1 MRSICIRVAQVA
13 VTVILGVTILV
24 SLGLWRLSQGP
35 VSLNFLAP
43 ALERSFAV
51 RDTSFA
57 VEVDDTSLV
66 WGGWQRV
73 IDIRSRNVRVFA
85 ADGNLAAVLPD
96 VSIGLSFMGLLRG
109 DLAVSRLDVFG
120 VRAVLERFPDG
131 RFGFQMPTDEEGE
144 KKREGALAETAEGF
158 LRPMRERTGP
168 FRYLQRFSVLEGRF
182 QFIDRMTGES
192 WSIPQAEIVTEFLRD
207 AIETRVALGVDAD
220 GQPMQLL
227 ATILHDRRSRRIGGR
242 VDFNRLEPSVIARAF
257 PYLHQLADIRAQF
270 SGNVNFEIA
279 HNWQLLGLRLQLLS
293 GFGQATFAM
302 AYPSGSE
309 MVQVSARMNAIRLA
323 SLARATPAMSPLAGL
338 DIPVS
343 GVLEGV
349 ADPAGLFQLTK
360 VDLTSGAGQVDLPG
374 VFPQIMKIAGAR
386 LSADIDA
393 ETSTAKVREFSVD
406 FGGTRVSTSGRIR
419 RDDAGYTMAVDG
431 KVAAL
436 PLREL
441 AKYWPPG
448 MGVSARQWVI
458 SNIVDGTV
466 NEGTVSLAL
475 NMPVENDRASIQV
488 ESIDG
493 TLQYQ
498 GMSIKYWE
506 PLPKV
511 ADVGGTATFNAQG
524 FKFAVSSGRLR
535 DLAVEKASVDITG
548 LDAEDQAISI
558 DVALRGSARTLA
570 QILDR
575 KPLGYVSEIGLSP
588 AAISGEAVVRT
599 KFDFPLITGLDAKN
613 INFSA
618 SAGLGKLAVSPAP
631 FGLTP
636 RDGDIRLKVNN
647 AGLSATGT
655 ARLFASPA
663 TIDWREDFR
672 KGAKVR
678 TNLVVSGRLPDMS
691 RPGFGVPP
699 TKLIKGPSDVNV
711 VVTARSDGS
720 TEILAGFELV
730 DTALDMKEVGWTKP
744 VGVPGT
750 ANVVV
755 TLDESGVRAVDKF
768 SVDAGSSK
776 LLGSARP
783 RARDRAGW
791 RIDIE
796 RFENAGGDLAGRIDI
811 GQDGAVSATVSG
823 RRFDIGPIMDAEED
837 GAPPAAEAP
846 DKPSLR
852 LNARFDEL
860 RWGPDR
866 KLRQANLLLHRQR
879 GAVRGLV
886 LDGVMGKQAKL
897 DVKFLPGPDGQIL
910 RIVADDFG
918 EVLSMSPTKGR
929 VAGGTLLVRGIR
941 PSQDA
946 PIKGDFIA
954 SKFTLSKAPT
964 LAKVLQVAS
973 LTGIGAAMSKKGLD
987 FDAFEGQFVYK
998 DNRVTFSKA
1007 SAHGSSIGMTV
1018 NGILD
1023 LEADTANLGGTLV
1036 PAYSFNRAIGK
1047 IPVIGSLLTG
1057 GENEGVFAA
1066 TYRVAG
1072 PLEKPKISVNPLSAL
1087 APGFLRNLFGLGAGK
1102 PQRDTPAN

>member
-66 WGGWQRV
+66 WGGWKRV

-85 ADGNLAAVLPD
+85 ADGNLVALLPD
-96 VSIGLSFMGLLRG
+96 VSIGLSFSGLMRG

-120 VRAVLERFPDG
+120 LRAVLERFPDG
-131 RFGFQMPTDEEGE
+131 RFGFQMPTDADGT
-144 KKREGALAETAEGF
+144 KKREGALADAAEDF

-182 QFIDRMTGES
+182 QFIDRMTGQI
-192 WSIPQAEIVTEFLRD
+192 WAIPKAEIITEFLPD
-207 AIETRVALGVDAD
+207 AIETRLALGVDAD
-220 GQPMQLL
+220 GQRMRLL

-242 VDFNRLEPSVIARAF
+242 VDFDRLEPSVIARAF
-257 PYLHQLADIRAQF
+257 PYLNQLADIRAAF

-279 HNWQLLGLRLQLLS
+279 HDWQLLGLRLQLLS
-293 GFGQATFAM
+293 DFGQATFAM

-309 MVQVSARMNAIRLA
+309 LVQVSARLNAIRLA
-323 SLARATPAMSPLAGL
+323 SLARATPALSPLAGL

-349 ADPAGLFQLTK
+349 ADPTGLFQLTD

-374 VFPQIMKIAGAR
+374 VFSETMKIVGAR
-386 LSADIDA
+386 LSADIDGA
-393 ETSTAKVREFSVD
+393 TSTAKVREFSID
-406 FGGTRVSTSGRIR
+406 FGGTKVSTAGRIR
-419 RDDAGYTMAVDG
+419 RDETGYEMAVDG
-431 KVAAL
+431 SVAAL
-436 PLREL
+436 PLRDL
-441 AKYWPPG
+441 GKYWPPG
-448 MGVSARQWVI
+448 VGVSARQWVT

-466 NEGTVSLAL
+466 TDGTVSLAL
-475 NMPVENDRASIQV
+475 KMPVENDKTTVSV

-498 GMSIKYWE
+498 GLSIKYWE

-511 ADVGGTATFNAQG
+511 ADVGGTATFDAQG
-524 FKFAVSSGRLR
+524 FKFAVSSGRLK
-535 DLAVEKASVDITG
+535 DLALEKAAVDITG
-548 LDAEDQAISI
+548 LNAEDQAIMI
-558 DVALRGSARTLA
+558 DAALRGSARSLA
-570 QILDR
+570 EILDR
-575 KPLGYVSEIGLSP
+575 KPLGYVSEIGISP

-599 KFDFPLITGLDAKN
+599 KFEFPLITDLDAKD
-613 INFSA
+613 ITITA

-655 ARLFASPA
+655 MRLFASPA

-672 KGAKVR
+672 KDAKVK
-678 TNLVVSGRLPDMS
+678 TNLVVSGRLPDLS

-699 TKLIKGPSDVNV
+699 TDMIKGPSDVNV

-720 TEILAGFELV
+720 TEILAGFELADAAV
-730 DTALDMKEVGWTKP
+730 DLKEVGWTKP
-744 VGVPGT
+744 IGVPGT

-755 TLDESGVRAVDKF
+755 SLDEKGVRAVDKF
-768 SVDAGSSK
+768 SVEAGTTK
-776 LLGSARP
+776 LLGSAKP
-783 RARDRAGW
+783 RARDRAAW
-791 RIDIE
+791 RVDIE
-796 RFENAGGDLAGRIDI
+796 QFKNAGSDLSGRIDI
-811 GQDGAVSATVSG
+811 GASGEIAATVSG
-823 RRFDIGPIMDAEED
+823 GRFDVGPILDAEDQKNEQ
-837 GAPPAAEAP
+837 PPNSEEP
-846 DKPSLR
+846 GLR

-866 KLRQANLLLHRQR
+866 KLRQANLLLHRQK

-886 LDGVMGKQAKL
+886 LDGRLGKQGKL

-918 EVLSMSPTKGR
+918 EILSMSPTKGR
-929 VAGGTLLVRGIR
+929 VSGGTLLIRGIR
-941 PSQDA
+941 RSPDA
-946 PIKGDFIA
+946 PIEGDFIA

-987 FDAFEGQFVYK
+987 FDAFEGRYVYK
-998 DNRVTFSKA
+998 GDRVTFSKA
-1007 SAHGSSIGMTV
+1007 SAHGSSIGVTV

-1023 LEADTANLGGTLV
+1023 LDADTANLGGTLV

-1072 PLEKPKISVNPLSAL
+1072 PLENPKISVNPLSAL

-1102 PQRDTPAN
+1102 PQGETPAN

>member
-1 MRSICIRVAQVA
+1 MRSICIRVAQIT

-66 WGGWQRV
+66 WGGWKRV

-96 VSIGLSFMGLLRG
+96 VSIGLSFTGLLRG

-120 VRAVLERFPDG
+120 VRAILERFPDG
-131 RFGFQMPTDEEGE
+131 RFGFQMPTDAEG
-144 KKREGALAETAEGF
+144 KKREGALADAAEDF

-168 FRYLQRFSVLEGRF
+168 FRYLQRFSVLEGSF
-182 QFIDRMTGES
+182 QFIDRMTGEI
-192 WSIPQAEIVTEFLRD
+192 WAIPQAEIATEFLRD
-207 AIETRVALGVDAD
+207 AIETRLALGVDAD
-220 GQPMQLL
+220 GQRMQLL

-257 PYLHQLADIRAQF
+257 PYLNQLADIRAPF

-279 HNWQLLGLRLQLLS
+279 HDWQLLGLRLQLVS
-293 GFGQATFAM
+293 DFGQATFAM

-309 MVQVSARMNAIRLA
+309 AVQVSARMNAIRLA
-323 SLARATPAMSPLAGL
+323 SLARATPALSPLAGL

-349 ADPAGLFQLTK
+349 ADSAGTFQLTK

-374 VFPQIMKIAGAR
+374 VFPQVMKIAGAR

-393 ETSTAKVREFSVD
+393 GTSTAKVREFFVD
-406 FGGTRVSTSGRIR
+406 FGGTKVSTEGRIQ
-419 RDDAGYTMAVDG
+419 RDDAGYSMAIDG
-431 KVAAL
+431 TVAAL
-436 PLREL
+436 PLSEL
-441 AKYWPPG
+441 ATYWPPG
-448 MGVSARQWVI
+448 LGVSARQWVTG
-458 SNIVDGTV
+458 NIVEGTV
-466 NEGTVSLAL
+466 TEGTVSLAL
-475 NMPVENDRASIQV
+475 KMPVQDDRATVQV

-498 GMSIKYWE
+498 DLSIEYWE

-511 ADVGGTATFNAQG
+511 VGVGGTATFNAQG
-524 FKFAVSSGRLR
+524 FKFAVSSGRVR

-548 LDAEDQAISI
+548 LDAADQAISI
-558 DVALRGSARTLA
+558 DAALRGSARTLA

-575 KPLGYVSEIGLSP
+575 KPLGYVSDIGISP
-588 AAISGEAVVRT
+588 AAITGEAVVRT
-599 KFDFPLITGLDAKN
+599 KFEFPLITGLDAED
-613 INFSA
+613 ITFSA
-618 SAGLGKLAVSPAP
+618 SAGFGKLAVSPAP

-655 ARLFASPA
+655 MRLFASPA

-672 KGAKVR
+672 KDAKDK
-678 TNLVVSGRLPDMS
+678 TNLVVSGRLPDLA

-699 TKLIKGPSDVNV
+699 TDMIKGPSDVNV
-711 VVTARSDGS
+711 VVTARSDGT

-730 DTALDMKEVGWTKP
+730 DAALDMKEIGWTKP
-744 VGVPGT
+744 IGVPGT

-755 TLDESGVRAVDKF
+755 TLDENGVRGVDKF

-776 LLGSARP
+776 LLGSAAP
-783 RARDRAGW
+783 RAKDRAAW
-791 RIDIE
+791 RINIE
-796 RFENAGGDLAGRIDI
+796 QFENAGSDLAGRIDI
-811 GQDGAVSATVSG
+811 DPGGTIAATVSG
-823 RRFDIGPIMDAEED
+823 RRFDVGPILDAEEEK
-837 GAPPAAEAP
+837 GEQPSAVNAAG
-846 DKPSLR
+846 LR

-866 KLRQANLLLHRQR
+866 KLREANLLLHRQK
-879 GAVRGLV
+879 GIVRGLV
-886 LDGVMGKQAKL
+886 LDGRLGKQAKL

-918 EVLSMSPTKGR
+918 ELLSMSPTKGR
-929 VAGGTLLVRGIR
+929 VSGGTLLVRGVR
-941 PSQDA
+941 PSPDS
-946 PIKGDFIA
+946 PIEGDFIA

-973 LTGIGAAMSKKGLD
+973 LTGIGDAMSKKGLD

-1007 SAHGSSIGMTV
+1007 SAHGSSIGVTL

-1023 LEADTANLGGTLV
+1023 FDADTANLGGTLV

-1102 PQRDTPAN
+1102 PQGAAPAN

>member
-1 MRSICIRVAQVA
+1 MRSICIRAAQVA

-66 WGGWQRV
+66 WGGWKRV

-96 VSIGLSFMGLLRG
+96 VSIGLSFTGLMRG

-120 VRAVLERFPDG
+120 LRAVLERFPDG
-131 RFGFQMPTDEEGE
+131 RFGFQMPTGADG
-144 KKREGALAETAEGF
+144 KDKREGALADAAEDF

-182 QFIDRMTGES
+182 QFVDRMTGQI
-192 WSIPQAEIVTEFLRD
+192 WAIPQAEIITEFLRD
-207 AIETRVALGVDAD
+207 AIETRLALGVDAD
-220 GQPMQLL
+220 GERMRLL

-242 VDFNRLEPSVIARAF
+242 VDFDQLEPSVIARAF
-257 PYLHQLADIRAQF
+257 PYLNQLADIRAPF

-279 HNWQLLGLRLQLLS
+279 HDWQLLGLRLQLVS
-293 GFGQATFAM
+293 SFGQATFAM
-302 AYPSGSE
+302 AYPSGSQ

-323 SLARATPAMSPLAGL
+323 SLARATPALSPLAGL

-349 ADPAGLFQLTK
+349 ADPAGVFQLTK
-360 VDLTSGAGQVDLPG
+360 VDLTSGAGRVDLPG
-374 VFPQIMKIAGAR
+374 VFQQAMEISGAR
-386 LSADIDA
+386 LSADIDGA
-393 ETSTAKVREFSVD
+393 TSTAKVREFSVD
-406 FGGTRVSTSGRIR
+406 FGGTKVSTAGRIR
-419 RDDAGYTMAVDG
+419 RDEAGYTMAVDG
-431 KVAAL
+431 KVAEL
-436 PLREL
+436 PLNEL
-441 AKYWPPG
+441 GKYWPPG
-448 MGVSARQWVI
+448 LGANARQWVT
-458 SNIVDGTV
+458 SNIVEGTV
-466 NEGTVSLAL
+466 SEGTVSLAL
-475 NMPVENDRASIQV
+475 KMPVEEDRTSVEV

-498 GMSIKYWE
+498 GLSIQYWD

-511 ADVGGTATFNAQG
+511 ADVGGTATFDTRG
-524 FKFAVSSGRLR
+524 FRFAVSSGRLQ
-535 DLAVEKASVDITG
+535 DLALEKATVNITG
-548 LDAEDQAISI
+548 LDVEDQAISI
-558 DVALRGSARTLA
+558 DTALRGSARTLA

-575 KPLGYVSEIGLSP
+575 KPLGYVSEIGISP

-599 KFDFPLITGLDAKN
+599 KFEFPLVTDLDAED
-613 INFSA
+613 IMITA

-655 ARLFASPA
+655 MRLFASPA

-678 TNLVVSGRLPDMS
+678 TNLVVSGRLPDLS

-699 TKLIKGPSDVNV
+699 TRLVKGASDVNV

-730 DTALDMKEVGWTKP
+730 DAAVDLSAAGWTKP

-755 TLDESGVRAVDKF
+755 TLDEKGVRAVDKF
-768 SVDAGSSK
+768 SVEAGSSK
-776 LLGSARP
+776 LLGSAKP
-783 RARDRAGW
+783 RAKDRAAW
-791 RIDIE
+791 RVDIE
-796 RFENAGGDLAGRIDI
+796 QFKNGDNDLTGRLDI
-811 GQDGAVSATVSG
+811 GTGGMIAATVSG
-823 RRFDIGPIMDAEED
+823 RRFDVGPILDADEQKGEQ
-837 GAPPAAEAP
+837 PPAADQP
-846 DKPSLR
+846 GLR
-852 LNARFDEL
+852 LTARFDEL

-866 KLRQANLLLHRQR
+866 KLRDANLLLHRQQ
-879 GAVRGLV
+879 GGIRGLV
-886 LDGVMGKQAKL
+886 LDGRMGKQGKL

-918 EVLSMSPTKGR
+918 EILSMSPTKGR

-941 PSQDA
+941 PSLDA
-946 PIKGDFIA
+946 PIEGDFIA
-954 SKFTLSKAPT
+954 SNFTLSKAPT

-987 FDAFEGQFVYK
+987 FDAFEGGFVYR
-998 DNRVTFSKA
+998 DNRLTFSKA
-1007 SAHGSSIGMTV
+1007 SAHGSSIGVTV

-1023 LEADTANLGGTLV
+1023 LDADTANLGGTLV

-1102 PQRDTPAN
+1102 PQSEAPAN

>member
-1 MRSICIRVAQVA
+1 MRSICIRVAQIT

-66 WGGWQRV
+66 WGGWKRV

-96 VSIGLSFMGLLRG
+96 VSIGLSFTGLLRG

-120 VRAVLERFPDG
+120 VRAILERFPDG
-131 RFGFQMPTDEEGE
+131 RFGFQMPTDAEG
-144 KKREGALAETAEGF
+144 KKREGALADAAEDF

-168 FRYLQRFSVLEGRF
+168 FRYLQRFSVLEGSF
-182 QFIDRMTGES
+182 QFIDRMTGEI
-192 WSIPQAEIVTEFLRD
+192 WAIPQAEIATEFLRD
-207 AIETRVALGVDAD
+207 AIETRLALGVDAD
-220 GQPMQLL
+220 GQRMQLL

-257 PYLHQLADIRAQF
+257 PYLNQLADIRAPF

-279 HNWQLLGLRLQLLS
+279 HDWQLLGLRLQLVS

-309 MVQVSARMNAIRLA
+309 AVQVSARMNAIRLA
-323 SLARATPAMSPLAGL
+323 SLARATPALSPLAGL

-349 ADPAGLFQLTK
+349 ADSAGAFQLTK

-374 VFPQIMKIAGAR
+374 VFPQVMKIAGAR

-393 ETSTAKVREFSVD
+393 GTSTAKVREFFVD
-406 FGGTRVSTSGRIR
+406 FGGTKVSTEGRIQ
-419 RDDAGYTMAVDG
+419 RDDAGYSMAIDG
-431 KVAAL
+431 TVAAL
-436 PLREL
+436 PLSEL
-441 AKYWPPG
+441 ATYWPPG
-448 MGVSARQWVI
+448 LGVSARQWVTG
-458 SNIVDGTV
+458 NIVEGTV
-466 NEGTVSLAL
+466 TEGTVSLAL
-475 NMPVENDRASIQV
+475 KMPVQDDRATVQV

-498 GMSIKYWE
+498 DLSIEYWE

-511 ADVGGTATFNAQG
+511 VGVGGTATFDAQG
-524 FKFAVSSGRLR
+524 FKFAVSSGRVR

-548 LDAEDQAISI
+548 LDAADQAISI
-558 DVALRGSARTLA
+558 DAALRGSARTLA

-575 KPLGYVSEIGLSP
+575 KPLGYVSDIGISP
-588 AAISGEAVVRT
+588 AAITGEAVVRT
-599 KFDFPLITGLDAKN
+599 KFEFPLITGLDAED
-613 INFSA
+613 ITFSA
-618 SAGLGKLAVSPAP
+618 SAGFGKLAVSPAP

-655 ARLFASPA
+655 MRLFASPA

-672 KGAKVR
+672 KDAKDK
-678 TNLVVSGRLPDMS
+678 TNLVVSGRLPDLA

-699 TKLIKGPSDVNV
+699 TDMIKGPSDVNV
-711 VVTARSDGS
+711 VVTARSDGT

-730 DTALDMKEVGWTKP
+730 DAALDMKEIGWTKP
-744 VGVPGT
+744 IGVPGT

-755 TLDESGVRAVDKF
+755 TLDENGVRGVDKF

-776 LLGSARP
+776 LLGSAAP
-783 RARDRAGW
+783 RAKDRAAW
-791 RIDIE
+791 RINIE
-796 RFENAGGDLAGRIDI
+796 QFENAGSDLAGRIDI
-811 GQDGAVSATVSG
+811 DPGGTIAATVSG
-823 RRFDIGPIMDAEED
+823 RRFDVGPILDAEEEK
-837 GAPPAAEAP
+837 GEQPSAVNAAG
-846 DKPSLR
+846 LR

-866 KLRQANLLLHRQR
+866 KLREANLLLHRQR
-879 GAVRGLV
+879 GTVRGLV
-886 LDGVMGKQAKL
+886 LDGRLGKQAKL

-929 VAGGTLLVRGIR
+929 VSGGTLLVRGVR
-941 PSQDA
+941 PSPDS
-946 PIKGDFIA
+946 PIEGDFIA

-973 LTGIGAAMSKKGLD
+973 LTGIGDAMSKKGLD

-1007 SAHGSSIGMTV
+1007 SAHGSSIGVTL

-1023 LEADTANLGGTLV
+1023 FDADTANLGGTLV

-1102 PQRDTPAN
+1102 PQGAAPAN